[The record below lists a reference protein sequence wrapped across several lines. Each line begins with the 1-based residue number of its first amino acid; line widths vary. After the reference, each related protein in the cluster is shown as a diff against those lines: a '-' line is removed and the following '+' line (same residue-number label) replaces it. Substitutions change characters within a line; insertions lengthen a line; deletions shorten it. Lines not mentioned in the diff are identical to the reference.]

1 MNFIRSVVLNRN
13 FILVLAV
20 FAGLMLGDYANSIK
34 QFNVIILAVTMTFSM
49 TGLDL
54 MLLNSFRKVLSPMLI
69 GIVFNYFI
77 FGAVLLTLAWILMPT
92 NELFYGFVVI
102 VAAPP
107 GVAIIPFSYMLK
119 GKVDYAIV
127 AVTGGFLASVLL
139 APIIVEVFARS
150 KGIESVTLFVTM
162 LQMVVAPLIVAQI
175 LRLKPILPFI
185 QKIRG
190 RVVDWGFALLIFV
203 AVGVNRQVFFTNP
216 AILFLVSLVILLTIF
231 GLGTLHEIIA
241 KLLGVDNSIR
251 VTQSMLI
258 AIKSSGFSVFTALA
272 LFGQEAAIPSAVL
285 AVIVLFYLIYLSL
298 RAKGRDSS

>member
-54 MLLNSFRKVLSPMLI
+54 LLLNSFKKVLGPMLI
-69 GIVFNYFI
+69 GIFFNYFI
-77 FGAVLLTLAWILMPT
+77 FGAVLLTLARILMPT

-127 AVTGGFLASVLL
+127 AVTGGFLASVFL

-150 KGIESVTLFVTM
+150 KGIESVTLFITM

-216 AILFLVSLVILLTIF
+216 AILFLVSLVIVLTIF